1 MDEYG
6 SRIVATRRS
15 QPKRAGSSK
24 TVGRTRDKK
33 FSEESQG
40 EPGRT
45 ELSRLCFLI
54 KVWEGWTNLML

>member
-40 EPGRT
+40 GSLD
-45 ELSRLCFLI
+45 ELNSVGC
-54 KVWEGWTNLML
+54 VS